1 MFVKW
6 AAAQK
11 FYLINKDNQ
20 DNWPLQYKIYSI
32 LLKMLFY
39 IKKINNIQNSD
50 NDIAF
55 NADVYQTQTLNL
67 S

>member
-1 MFVKW
+1 MIGLYNTKYTL
-6 AAAQK
+6 
-11 FYLINKDNQ
+11 FY
-20 DNWPLQYKIYSI
+20 
-32 LLKMLFY
+32 LFY
-39 IKKINNIQNSD
+39 IKKIKNIQNSD